1 MIRAVKVA
9 LSQGVAT
16 AIGKMVNGIGK
27 DGNLWFT
34 VRRDT
39 GQVEW
44 SERPPRDN
52 WHAYRR

>member
-27 DGNLWFT
+27 DGNWWFT

-52 WHAYRR
+52 WHADRR